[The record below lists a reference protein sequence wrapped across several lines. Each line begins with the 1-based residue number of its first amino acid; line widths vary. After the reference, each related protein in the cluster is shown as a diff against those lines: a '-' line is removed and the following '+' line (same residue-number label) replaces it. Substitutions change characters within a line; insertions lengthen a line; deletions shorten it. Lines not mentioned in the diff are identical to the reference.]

1 MKQKTAIGMNGDKM
15 LSLYSFQIVFDIL
28 IFCASIYYLVKIEII
43 AFFMKSISINLKKF
57 NIISKLANSR
67 NSV

>member
-28 IFCASIYYLVKIEII
+28 IYYFVHLFII
-43 AFFMKSISINLKKF
+43 I
-57 NIISKLANSR
+57 
-67 NSV
+67 